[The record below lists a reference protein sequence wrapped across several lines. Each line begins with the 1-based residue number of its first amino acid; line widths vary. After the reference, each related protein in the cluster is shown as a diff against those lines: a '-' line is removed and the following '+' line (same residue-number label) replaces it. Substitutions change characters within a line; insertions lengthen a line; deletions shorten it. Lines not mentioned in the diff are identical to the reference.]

1 MFSTLKQGEII
12 HITKPEFDHGGT
24 RNQAAAMCDGEIM
37 ILLTQDAIPADEHLI
52 ENLINDL
59 MNNLV
64 QELKNR

>member
-1 MFSTLKQGEII
+1 MTYGQVKQ
-12 HITKPEFDHGGT
+12 
-24 RNQAAAMCDGEIM
+24 
-37 ILLTQDAIPADEHLI
+37 LLTKSTIHHRGIKVKLTDDQVGRVYRILKDPIKLITFPKEEH

>member
-1 MFSTLKQGEII
+1 
-12 HITKPEFDHGGT
+12 
-24 RNQAAAMCDGEIM
+24 MCDGEIM